1 MEIYQQRGPFADGV
15 ALLETVAVQ
24 SLDVALRATLEANQA
39 RRATKKLVA
48 KHMGVSRHSLR
59 CGTHRC
65 THAWSKG

>member
-1 MEIYQQRGPFADGV
+1 MRAWLGVGGGVGLWLGLGLGLGLGPG
-15 ALLETVAVQ
+15 LGLGL
-24 SLDVALRATLEANQA
+24 SEANHA

-65 THAWSKG
+65 THA